1 MIKTKKKQK
10 YLILPLLF
18 FCSMTVYAAPESTA
32 ELPSGLPYAD
42 LEDTVDEYV
51 EENQDTTVGMTCA
64 VFDRDQ
70 ILFQKEYGY
79 ADKENQIA
87 LTEDSV
93 LDWGSVSK
101 TLIWVSAMQLWE
113 SGQLDLEKDV
123 REYLPEGFL
132 DELRYDTP
140 ITMIDLMN
148 HQGGFQDNLTDMY
161 LQDYDRVLPLNEQLQ
176 KNMPVQVF
184 EPGTVTAYSNWG
196 SSLAAYVIE
205 CVSGQSFDNY
215 VKEHIF
221 EPLGMEHTAIRPD
234 LSDQEGVL
242 EKRLETKAYWSD
254 GTKRSVSFYHIS
266 LYPCG
271 MCAGTMN
278 DFILYAQALIPDE
291 DRPCPLFKNAETLEI
306 LLSPTSYI
314 GDSDNARICHGFLM
328 TYYGVP
334 VFGHGGNSYACSTQL
349 NIDPESGIG
358 TLVMTNQFSEEV
370 YTKKMMPLIYGTYD
384 TTSNLGMPQTS
395 DQQYTRFSNTI
406 WEGSLSIFNMLMFKT
421 VYTNPD
427 SNVPYFF
434 MEKEGRIEFAEAVD
448 LVVIPAHTFFFDTIL
463 ILLLPVI
470 FLYLLVSGGIHGL
483 IVRPLQKHK
492 QKKLNLA
499 YAPDLLKRWHYISC
513 GLIAVWFLN
522 LIIIYYQVLFA
533 NAPTEHYLWQIAMNG
548 ILGLLMIGAIL
559 WMIRKRK
566 KYVQKGFWKIAPFIT
581 GFCLLV
587 TVIIIIRFDMYQF
600 WRL

>member
-1 MIKTKKKQK
+1 MIKTKKKPK
-10 YLILPLLF
+10 YLIIPLLF
-18 FCSMTVYAAPESTA
+18 FCSMTVSAAPEAAA

-64 VFDRDQ
+64 VFDRNQ

-87 LTEDSV
+87 LTKDSV

-161 LQDYDRVLPLNEQLQ
+161 LQDYDKVLPLNEQLQ

-205 CVSGQSFDNY
+205 CVSGQSFDDY

-254 GTKRSVSFYHIS
+254 GTKRSASFYHIS

-291 DRPCPLFKNAETLEI
+291 ERPCPLFKNAEILEI

-559 WMIRKRK
+559 WIIRKRK

-587 TVIIIIRFDMYQF
+587 TVIIIIHFDMYQF